1 LLLLYPPDPRT
12 EERTLREAHLCSSDG
27 ITINV
32 FLLPNWSQTSEDVQ
46 FAHRM
51 VEATGGRVFFT
62 GGHDL
67 DRYIVWD
74 YVAGRRK
81 IIG

>member
-1 LLLLYPPDPRT
+1 M
-12 EERTLREAHLCSSDG
+12 REANRCAHEG

-32 FLLPNWSQTSEDVQ
+32 FLLPNWWQSEEDVQ

-51 VEATGGRVFFT
+51 VESTGGRVFFT
-62 GGHDL
+62 GGRDL
-67 DRYIVWD
+67 DRFVVWD
-74 YVAGRRK
+74 YVKQRRH